1 MYDELS
7 KIAPVYQIK
16 TDVSAGLVESTAG
29 NALAIAS
36 LFGEQDQIE
45 ALVSNYA
52 DRITA
57 LQAAAEGKTAIVG
70 MVNAGGFSLLGND
83 GRCSLIGREIG
94 FENVGVDADTDTS
107 AHGNEA
113 SYEFVLDKNPDYIFA
128 MDRDAAIGTQGAQL
142 AAEVLDN
149 ELINKTD
156 AAQNGRVVVLAHSNV
171 WYTAE
176 GGITALSVMLQDLED
191 AILG

>member
-1 MYDELS
+1 M
-7 KIAPVYQIK
+7 Q
-16 TDVSAGLVESTAG
+16 STAE

-36 LFGEQDQIE
+36 LFGEQGQIA
-45 ALVSNYA
+45 ALVSDYA
-52 DRITA
+52 DRIAA
-57 LQAAAEGKTAIVG
+57 LQAVAEGKTAIVG

-83 GRCSLIGREIG
+83 GRCSLISREIC

-113 SYEFVLDKNPDYIFA
+113 SFEFVLDKNPDYIFA

-156 AAQNGRVVVLAHSNV
+156 AAQNGRVVVLEHSNV

-176 GGITALSVMLQDLED
+176 GGITALRVMLQDLEN
-191 AILG
+191 AMLG

>member
-1 MYDELS
+1 MEAVMECEPDVIFIGGRLGSIYDELS

-16 TDVSAGLVESTAG
+16 TDVSAGLVQSTAE

-36 LFGEQDQIE
+36 LFGEQGQIE
-45 ALVSNYA
+45 ALVSDYA
-52 DRITA
+52 DRIAA
-57 LQAAAEGKTAIVG
+57 LQAVAEGKTAIVG

-113 SYEFVLDKNPDYIFA
+113 TRPPLSSCWTKTPTTSLPWT
-128 MDRDAAIGTQGAQL
+128 GTLPSARRAPSWPQRCWTT
-142 AAEVLDN
+142 N
-149 ELINKTD
+149 
-156 AAQNGRVVVLAHSNV
+156 
-171 WYTAE
+171 
-176 GGITALSVMLQDLED
+176 
-191 AILG
+191 